1 MAITTDRVLHIDV
14 EIQSETQPISIDVV
28 NEFTPIEFTID
39 EGTGGGGKL
48 PYYEGTY
55 EVTPRKVE
63 QILATKNKSM
73 SDNVTVFSIPYAE
86 VSNLGGGLTATIGIE

>member
-1 MAITTDRVLHIDV
+1 MAMITDRVLHIDV
-14 EIQSETQPISIDVV
+14 EIQSETEPISIDVV
-28 NEFTPIEFTID
+28 NEFTPLEFTIE
-39 EGTGGGGKL
+39 EGTGGGKL
-48 PYYEGTY
+48 PYYEGAY

-63 QILATKNKSM
+63 QVLATKNKSM

>member
-1 MAITTDRVLHIDV
+1 M
-14 EIQSETQPISIDVV
+14 
-28 NEFTPIEFTID
+28 
-39 EGTGGGGKL
+39 

-63 QILATKNKSM
+63 QVLATKNKSM